1 MNEKLIAG
9 IARTPLIA
17 ILRGISPNECLQV
30 ADTLI
35 DAGFYFLE
43 VTLDSPLWQ
52 NSIEKIATHYGDYV
66 LLGAGTAIT
75 KQDVSCVHAA
85 GGQAVISPN
94 TSIEV
99 IEHCKSLGMIS
110 IPGCLTP
117 SECFAALA
125 AGADILKIF
134 PASSLN
140 VQYIKSLSV
149 VLPNNTRL
157 CPTGG
162 VDITN
167 IRDYLSAGAF
177 SVGIGA
183 ALYQPGIKQN
193 KLSEM
198 AHQLVAKARPYY
210 G

>member
-9 IARTPLIA
+9 ITRTPLIA

-43 VTLDSPLWQ
+43 ITRDSPLWQ
-52 NSIEKIATHYGDYV
+52 NSIEKIATHYGEHV
-66 LLGAGTAIT
+66 LIGAGTVIS

-85 GGQAVISPN
+85 GGQAVVSPN
-94 TSIEV
+94 TSVEV

-134 PASSLN
+134 PANSLN

-162 VDITN
+162 IDVSN
-167 IRDYLSAGAF
+167 LQDYLSAGAF
-177 SVGIGA
+177 SVGIGN
-183 ALYQPGIKQN
+183 ALYKPGIKLN

-198 AHQLVAKARPYY
+198 AQKLVAMVRSNS